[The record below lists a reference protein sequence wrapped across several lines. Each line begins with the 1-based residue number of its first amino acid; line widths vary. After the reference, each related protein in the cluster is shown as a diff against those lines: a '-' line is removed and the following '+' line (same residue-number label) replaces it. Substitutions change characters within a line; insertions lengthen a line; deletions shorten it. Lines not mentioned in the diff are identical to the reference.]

1 MQEIDHAIKTVFS
14 LNPNCFLDLT
24 FGSQRKTKLK
34 EIADPQIN
42 VPELRADKA
51 VIVEDQG
58 KEYCII
64 YEAMLQPDQSELPTF
79 ALKALGNQ
87 YMSRQPTLVVI
98 VYLEKRKY
106 ASFPNY
112 FENRL
117 GDLATQFVCN
127 KILLWEHKDRILNG
141 ELKELAPFLPLL
153 YERPDPGLIEVQ
165 KSLLAQTP
173 DPKVRA
179 DLTATAIL
187 VDIRA
192 FGAEI
197 VLTKFSRKELKMLK
211 ETSIVQEWLTES
223 QQEGKREGK
232 REGKL
237 SLLEVILA
245 QKLGALSPEL
255 MRKLQKL
262 NDAQLNRLGLALHRI
277 NSRKALQAWL
287 QNGASGNDNK

>member
-1 MQEIDHAIKTVFS
+1 MQEIDHAIKTVFT

-42 VPELRADKA
+42 IPELRADKA

-58 KEYCII
+58 KEYCLI
-64 YEAMLQPDQSELPTF
+64 YEAMLQPDQSELPAF
-79 ALKALGNQ
+79 ALKGLGNQ
-87 YMSRQPTLVVI
+87 YLSRRPTLVVI
-98 VYLEKRKY
+98 VYLEKGKY
-106 ASFPNY
+106 ASFPDG

-117 GDLATQFVCN
+117 GDLATQFACN
-127 KILLWEHKDRILNG
+127 KILLWEHKDRILSG
-141 ELKELAPFLPLL
+141 ELKELVPFLPLL
-153 YERPDPGLIEVQ
+153 YERPDPGLIDVQ
-165 KSLLAQTP
+165 KSLLGQTP

-211 ETSIVQEWLTES
+211 DTSIVQEWLTES
-223 QQEGKREGK
+223 QREGK

-237 SLLEVILA
+237 SLLEAILA

-255 MRKLQKL
+255 MKKLQKL
-262 NDAQLNRLGLALHRI
+262 NDTQLNRLGLALHRI

-287 QNGASGNDNK
+287 QNGASGNGNK